1 MTLGPFPIGMGWMT
15 GWYFGAPYWFYN
27 LRRSYSSYNSKLFKI
42 SITKLH
48 YRIGEIKMIPIR
60 ITLVK

>member
-1 MTLGPFPIGMGWMT
+1 MTLGPSPMGMGWMT

-27 LRRSYSSYNSKLFKI
+27 QRRTYSSYYSKLFNI

-48 YRIGEIKMIPIR
+48 WRIGEIKMIPIGM
-60 ITLVK
+60 TVVK